1 MSKAEATTRL
11 TDFLINQWPGD
22 DDVRFTLR
30 RMRQVIHSPR
40 WGPDILVKI
49 LPDMDMAFFNGRSW
63 SIVGRAIG
71 QEPW

>member
-11 TDFLINQWPGD
+11 TDCLVNQWPGED
-22 DDVRFTLR
+22 ARFALR
-30 RMRQVIHSPR
+30 RMRQMIHTPG

-49 LPDMDMAFFNGRSW
+49 LPDVDMAFFNGRSW

-71 QEPW
+71 QKPS